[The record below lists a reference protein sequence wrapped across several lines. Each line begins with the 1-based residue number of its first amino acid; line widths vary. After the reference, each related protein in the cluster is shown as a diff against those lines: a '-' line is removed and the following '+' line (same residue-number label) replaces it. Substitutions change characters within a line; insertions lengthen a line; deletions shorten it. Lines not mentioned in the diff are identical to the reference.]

1 MRHYEIVFLVHP
13 DQSEQVPAMVE
24 RYRNM
29 ITNSGGSVH
38 REEDW
43 GRRQLEFPIKKIHKA
58 HYVLMNIE
66 CSKEILDELES
77 AFRFNDAVLRHL
89 TLTCKEAITEKSA
102 MMVEVERE
110 ESAKSSDRRP
120 TAPSDDVVDSEAAV
134 VEAPVDPE
142 VDELVPEADV
152 VAEIEAVADVETSPV
167 EEEVN

>member
-1 MRHYEIVFLVHP
+1 
-13 DQSEQVPAMVE
+13 
-24 RYRNM
+24 
-29 ITNSGGSVH
+29 
-38 REEDW
+38 
-43 GRRQLEFPIKKIHKA
+43 
-58 HYVLMNIE
+58 
-66 CSKEILDELES
+66 
-77 AFRFNDAVLRHL
+77 
-89 TLTCKEAITEKSA
+89 

-152 VAEIEAVADVETSPV
+152 VAEIEAGAEVETIPV

>member
-29 ITNSGGSVH
+29 ITGSGGAVH

-66 CSKEILDELES
+66 CNKEILDELES

-89 TLTCKEAITEKSA
+89 TLTCKAGVTEKSA
-102 MMVEVERE
+102 MMMEVERE

-120 TAPSDDVVDSEAAV
+120 AASDEVVDETVETSADTDDVEVVSET
-134 VEAPVDPE
+134 
-142 VDELVPEADV
+142 DV
-152 VAEIEAVADVETSPV
+152 IAEIEPDAEVEASKL